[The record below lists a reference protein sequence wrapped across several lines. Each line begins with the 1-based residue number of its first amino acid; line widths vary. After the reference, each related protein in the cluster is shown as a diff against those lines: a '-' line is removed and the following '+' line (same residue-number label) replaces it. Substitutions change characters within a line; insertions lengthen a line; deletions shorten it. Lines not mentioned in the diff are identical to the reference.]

1 MVQWPRRSWSHP
13 VAILRTEC
21 WHAGLSSMVFI
32 ATLFCL
38 QLIMLR
44 LSCHWLFDLGFLQ
57 ELRCVIIIPHK
68 S

>member
-21 WHAGLSSMVFI
+21 WHAGLSSLVFI

-44 LSCHWLFDLGFLQ
+44 LSLPL
-57 ELRCVIIIPHK
+57 VI
-68 S
+68 

>member
-1 MVQWPRRSWSHP
+1 MAAARLEHP

-21 WHAGLSSMVFI
+21 WHAGLSQTVFI

-44 LSCHWLFDLGFLQ
+44 LSLPL
-57 ELRCVIIIPHK
+57 VI
-68 S
+68 